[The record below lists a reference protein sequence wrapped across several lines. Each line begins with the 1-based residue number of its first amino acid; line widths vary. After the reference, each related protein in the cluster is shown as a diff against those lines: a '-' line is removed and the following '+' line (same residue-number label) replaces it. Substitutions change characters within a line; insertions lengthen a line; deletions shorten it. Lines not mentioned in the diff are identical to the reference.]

1 MNITD
6 QELDK
11 LLKVLS
17 PTGIDYQAGRIV
29 RLLAQGP
36 NRTGIVASR
45 CSVGNIPDVIAKSIN
60 PKIMRLGF
68 FVSCVKPPMVIRNKF
83 GQVAGDW
90 IYTLNRADKS
100 AANDTNGGTD
110 GTRTRDPQESDTPEL
125 GSNTANGGTGGTR
138 TRHPQGSTVEE
149 WAKELEEV
157 FDDDH
162 EIDLSPLD
170 DLTITEHDLAKVG
183 AT

>member
-1 MNITD
+1 MALTD

-11 LLKVLS
+11 LLAVLS
-17 PTGIDYQAGRIV
+17 PTGTDFQAGRIV
-29 RLLAQGP
+29 RLLAKGP
-36 NRTGIVASR
+36 NRTGIICAL

-90 IYTLNRADKS
+90 IYTLYRADK
-100 AANDTNGGTD
+100 AANDN
-110 GTRTRDPQESDTPEL
+110 
-125 GSNTANGGTGGTR
+125 N
-138 TRHPQGSTVEE
+138 QGSTVEA
-149 WAKELEEV
+149 WAKELEVV

-162 EIDLSPLD
+162 ELDLSALD
-170 DLTITEHDLAKVG
+170 NLVLSEHDLAKVG